1 MWAAYYHYH
10 TTQDTLMIIIDPNS
24 YPSKVEKKDEVVA
37 LYDNERLIGI
47 NLLNF
52 SNTIKMKTN
61 GRIIYLPPLVLKVI
75 NDKLQNAGLDTLS
88 EDSTSGFVVAKVM
101 KVLGDL
107 VTLLIGD
114 EIINVKTSR
123 KVELESNVV
132 IAKKGMILLNLD
144 VVNEDYRI
152 LNGEELGYEYLDLVT
167 LDSSINAGEDYF
179 KNKI

>member
-75 NDKLQNAGLDTLS
+75 NDKLQNAGL
-88 EDSTSGFVVAKVM
+88 E
-101 KVLGDL
+101 
-107 VTLLIGD
+107 
-114 EIINVKTSR
+114 
-123 KVELESNVV
+123 
-132 IAKKGMILLNLD
+132 
-144 VVNEDYRI
+144 YR
-152 LNGEELGYEYLDLVT
+152 
-167 LDSSINAGEDYF
+167 
-179 KNKI
+179 

>member
-1 MWAAYYHYH
+1 
-10 TTQDTLMIIIDPNS
+10 
-24 YPSKVEKKDEVVA
+24 
-37 LYDNERLIGI
+37 
-47 NLLNF
+47 
-52 SNTIKMKTN
+52 
-61 GRIIYLPPLVLKVI
+61 
-75 NDKLQNAGLDTLS
+75 
-88 EDSTSGFVVAKVM
+88 M

-114 EIINVKTSR
+114 EIINIKTTR

-152 LNGEELGYEYLDLVT
+152 LNGEELGYEYLDLVI